1 MVGQHQGFGTHG
13 ACAGNGVQFLGA
25 QVAAQQH
32 QPGALPH
39 KAQGKG
45 AVVASTFGG
54 GRGGPFGPQ
63 HFQPKA
69 GGQVRDNALAMVRQA
84 TPGAVE
90 AALMAAIDKPWAT
103 KAFYEKSLETR
114 SAAKP
119 TAMPRFTA
127 YVELGSGRLAV
138 IDGYEYQAG
147 DTLEGGGYT
156 VRTVSPDRVTLE
168 SLANGQPLEL
178 PYDGL
183 ESQSR

>member
-1 MVGQHQGFGTHG
+1 MTRREKVILAATGLLAVVALGSLLVGKDPAKT
-13 ACAGNGVQFLGA
+13 AAVPPA
-25 QVAAQQH
+25 AAQQT
-32 QPGALPH
+32 
-39 KAQGKG
+39 AQ
-45 AVVASTFGG
+45 A
-54 GRGGPFGPQ
+54 
-63 HFQPKA
+63 
-69 GGQVRDNALAMVRQA
+69 RDNALAMVRQA

-119 TAMPRFTA
+119 TAMPRFTG